1 MRSHARVRACARAGE
16 RVPHAAGAGASGMGT
31 GGGRLH
37 LKIEHV
43 GGAPD
48 LAKSDLV
55 AGLPEADVDQVDL
68 ITGEGGHG

>member
-1 MRSHARVRACARAGE
+1 M
-16 RVPHAAGAGASGMGT
+16 
-31 GGGRLH
+31 H

-55 AGLPEADVDQVDL
+55 AGLPEADMDQVDL
-68 ITGEGGHG
+68 RTG